1 MTDKRLYFCVH
12 DLRAQL
18 HNLNIE
24 SETEASAAMQRDD
37 LIKFLEDMEDMGK
50 HGVNLTAEQ
59 RLRFGY
65 EG

>member
-1 MTDKRLYFCVH
+1 MTAKSLYFCVH

-50 HGVNLTAEQ
+50 QGVTLSAEQ

-65 EG
+65 EE